1 MNRASADLTYS
12 ALQWDPRDECCR
24 VCGPEGWHELQAG
37 DAVKFPNGSVV
48 SFDGPSQIGGGTLGK
63 CIAALVVGVLILI
76 AAGAMGWGKGG

>member
-37 DAVKFPNGSVV
+37 DAVKFPNGIVIQV
-48 SFDGPSQIGGGTLGK
+48 DGPAQIGGGTLK
-63 CIAALVVGVLILI
+63 VCALAVLSLFVLMI